1 MKQESAV
8 CSAKRHHRT
17 HIGQFGRVRSM
28 DVQELWKDI
37 LAKKRKWKQ
46 LALDIE
52 HCSPMTLRNIILDVH
67 TSPEI
72 LDQIAQVNS
81 DDAYILHDLVR
92 CPNLS
97 ETTLAFIA
105 LTASDEIK
113 NFISGTRVLDLVV
126 YDETATGTPGQPVT
140 APQDKAAGKKKFNVM
155 QAVGRMTSPQK
166 IKLGL
171 SGGKEARGL
180 LIRDSNK
187 QVSAAVLENPRI
199 TDGEIEFFAKSTNLS
214 EDIMRK
220 IGTNSDWTKKYNVAH
235 SLVNNPKC
243 PPGIAVGFVIRMT
256 DKDLAMLEKSRNV
269 SEAVRSAARR
279 LNTMKKMGKKST

>member
-1 MKQESAV
+1 
-8 CSAKRHHRT
+8 
-17 HIGQFGRVRSM
+17 M
-28 DVQELWKDI
+28 DVQELWKYI
-37 LAKKRKWKQ
+37 LAKKRKRKQ
-46 LALDIE
+46 LVLDIE
-52 HCSPMTLRNIILDVH
+52 HCSPITLRNIILDVH
-67 TSPEI
+67 TSPEV
-72 LDQIAQVNS
+72 LDQIAQAYS
-81 DDAYILHDLVR
+81 DDEYLLHDLVR

-126 YDETATGTPGQPVT
+126 YDETATAAAIPGQPET
-140 APQDKAAGKKKFNVM
+140 APQGKLAGKKKFNVM
-155 QAVGRMTSPQK
+155 QAVQKMTSPQK

-187 QVSAAVLENPRI
+187 QVSASVLENPRI
-199 TDGEIEFFAKSTNLS
+199 TDGEIEFFSKSTNLS

-279 LNTMKKMGKKST
+279 LNAMKKMGKKSS

>member
-1 MKQESAV
+1 
-8 CSAKRHHRT
+8 
-17 HIGQFGRVRSM
+17 M
-28 DVQELWKDI
+28 DVQELWKYI
-37 LAKKRKWKQ
+37 LAKKRKRKQ
-46 LALDIE
+46 LVLDIE
-52 HCSPMTLRNIILDVH
+52 HCSPMTLRNIILDVR
-67 TSPEI
+67 TSSDV
-72 LDQIAQVNS
+72 LDRIAQVYC
-81 DDAYILHDLVR
+81 DDEYLLRDLVR

-126 YDETATGTPGQPVT
+126 YDETATAAAIPG
-140 APQDKAAGKKKFNVM
+140 APATGQQAGKKKFNVM
-155 QAVGRMTSPQK
+155 QTVSKMTSPQK

-199 TDGEIEFFAKSTNLS
+199 TDGEIEFFSKSTNLS

-235 SLVNNPKC
+235 ALVNNPKC

-256 DKDLAMLEKSRNV
+256 EKDLAMLEKSRNV
-269 SEAVRSAARR
+269 SEAVRSARR
-279 LNTMKKMGKKST
+279 GVLTR

>member
-1 MKQESAV
+1 
-8 CSAKRHHRT
+8 
-17 HIGQFGRVRSM
+17 M
-28 DVQELWKDI
+28 DVQDLWKYI
-37 LAKKRKWKQ
+37 LAKTRKRKQ

-52 HCSPMTLRNIILDVH
+52 HCSPISLRNIILDVH

-72 LDQIAQVNS
+72 LDQIAQVYS
-81 DDAYILHDLVR
+81 DDEYLIHDLVR

-97 ETTLAFIA
+97 ETTLAFIT

-113 NFISGTRVLDLVV
+113 NFISGTRVVDLVV
-126 YDETATGTPGQPVT
+126 YDETPTAAAIPGKPGTDQQGKGT
-140 APQDKAAGKKKFNVM
+140 GKKKFNVM
-155 QAVGRMTSPQK
+155 QAVQKMSSPQK
-166 IKLGL
+166 IKLAL

-180 LIRDSNK
+180 LIRESNK

-243 PPGIAVGFVIRMT
+243 PPGIAVGFVIKMT

-279 LNTMKKMGKKST
+279 LNTMKKMGKKSS